1 MAGPSLTT
9 TQDECLC
16 SLLCGGAGNRL
27 VNHALRAAQLY
38 TILPERRSTVKD
50 QSWFMGLSGMALW
63 STMLCL
69 AALDFDRA
77 LS

>member
-1 MAGPSLTT
+1 VAFAPICVAVLATGLSA
-9 TQDECLC
+9 D
-16 SLLCGGAGNRL
+16 
-27 VNHALRAAQLY
+27 ALRAAQPY
-38 TILPERRSTVKD
+38 TIPPERRSTVKD
-50 QSWFMGLSGMALW
+50 QSWFMGLSGVALW

>member
-1 MAGPSLTT
+1 VAFAPNFAAVLATGLST
-9 TQDECLC
+9 
-16 SLLCGGAGNRL
+16 
-27 VNHALRAAQLY
+27 HALRAAQLY
-38 TILPERRSTVKD
+38 TIPPERRSTVKD
-50 QSWFMGLSGMALW
+50 QSWFMGLSGVALW